1 MDRYQLLK
9 KKFDEKEKIVGT
21 TMTIINSSLVLE
33 KMAGRE
39 DIDYILFDAEHG
51 IFDAQNLVPLLQTM
65 RLLKVRFQRKL
76 FPFCERLRLI

>member
-33 KMAGRE
+33 KMAGR
-39 DIDYILFDAEHG
+39 
-51 IFDAQNLVPLLQTM
+51 
-65 RLLKVRFQRKL
+65 
-76 FPFCERLRLI
+76 